1 MNKKR
6 LTDDQGLKMELAGV
20 MCRLSSSVSILAGNL
35 VVSIEVQQ
43 GEIGTMAVK
52 DEVDHTP
59 PRALTNA
66 SAFFVRDEH
75 SQRQKIG
82 GKGSFLQVL

>member
-43 GEIGTMAVK
+43 GESGTMAVK
-52 DEVDHTP
+52 DEVD
-59 PRALTNA
+59 
-66 SAFFVRDEH
+66 
-75 SQRQKIG
+75 
-82 GKGSFLQVL
+82 